1 MINKNFEFELLEKI
15 KYDYLH
21 APSTMCEKLIHGPF
35 QFNHLMNEVFIFL
48 NTECASYKY
57 DKQCL

>member
-21 APSTMCEKLIHGPF
+21 VPSIMCEKLIHGPF
-35 QFNHLMNEVFIFL
+35 QFNHLMNKAFVFL
-48 NTECASYKY
+48 NI
-57 DKQCL
+57 